1 LINHDTLRAPSPERD
16 GAVDV
21 CLVSMPYT
29 DLERPSLGLSLLA
42 AALRRA
48 GISVAVRYPCFDMAD
63 EFGAVEYYHAA
74 RLPLESLACDW
85 TFGTALFPDWDPPH
99 ARDRLLAL
107 ARPRHV
113 GAPEWD
119 ELGPEV
125 IDRLAAIRE
134 ETPAFVDRTARRILA
149 LRPRVV
155 GCTSIFQQHCA
166 SLALLK
172 RIRELDP
179 SVATLIG
186 GSNCEG
192 PMGMAT
198 RRNFEFVDFVIS
210 GEADA
215 LIEPLCRRLIRGDR
229 AIPQEQL
236 PLGILGPESA
246 ALPRDT
252 PPPRASVWR
261 LDEVPVPDFDDYFE
275 ALAGSSV
282 AERIRPGLLVEG
294 SRGCWWGA
302 KSHCTFCGLN
312 GETMAFRSKSAT
324 RVLEELDTLSERYG
338 TKRFEMVDN
347 ILDMEYFRT
356 LLPELAGSDRNY
368 DLFFEIKANLK
379 RPQVEALAAAGVRQ
393 VQPGI
398 ENLHNGVLKLIGKGT
413 TTAINLQ
420 LMKWAAELSVRLT
433 WIMLHDVPGDRDEW
447 YDEMA
452 EWLPLVSHLQPP
464 DHATPVQFHRFSPYH
479 DSAATWGLDLEP
491 APGYS
496 LAYPFGRDE
505 LEDLAY
511 LFEDRHERPKR
522 AAVERVVE
530 LIADWQR
537 AYWSEDRPRLSVEP
551 DLGGLFIR
559 DTRPARAFDFHFL
572 GGLEAAVYD
581 ACDAA
586 VTPAALVRT
595 LAERGWTV
603 EEPDVEAS
611 LAELRRRRLVLDTA
625 GRVLALAVRP
635 RTDGDVGEYV
645 GGSIDIPALVRAA
658 GADPQ

>member
-1 LINHDTLRAPSPERD
+1 
-16 GAVDV
+16 
-21 CLVSMPYT
+21 MPYT

-42 AALRRA
+42 AELRRS
-48 GISVAVRYPCFDMAD
+48 GMSVAVRYPCFEMA
-63 EFGAVEYYHAA
+63 ELIGAVDYYHAA

-85 TFGTALFPDWDPPH
+85 TFGSALFPDWEPPD
-99 ARDRLLAL
+99 ARERLLAL

-113 GAPEWD
+113 GPAEWD
-119 ELGPEV
+119 ELGPGV
-125 IDRLAAIRE
+125 VDMLAAIRE
-134 ETPAFVDRTARRILA
+134 RTPAFVDRTARQILA
-149 LRPRVV
+149 LGPRVV

-172 RIRELDP
+172 RVRELDP

-198 RRNFEFVDFVIS
+198 RRSFGFVDFVVS

-215 LIEPLCRRLIRGDR
+215 LIEPLCRRLIDGDR

-236 PLGILGPESA
+236 PRGVLGAEA
-246 ALPRDT
+246 ASLPADT
-252 PPPRASVWR
+252 PAPRASVWR
-261 LDEVPVPDFDDYFE
+261 LDQVPVPDFDDYFE
-275 ALAGSSV
+275 TLARSSL

-312 GETMAFRSKSAT
+312 GETMAFRSKDAE
-324 RVLEELDTLSERYG
+324 RILQELDTLSERYG

-347 ILDMEYFRT
+347 ILDMAYFRT
-356 LLPELAGSDRNY
+356 LLPELARRDRGY
-368 DLFFEIKANLK
+368 ELFFEVKANLK
-379 RPQVEALAAAGVRQ
+379 RSQVQALAAAGVRQ

-398 ENLHNGVLKLIGKGT
+398 ENLHDDVLKLIAKGT
-413 TTAINLQ
+413 TTAVNVQ
-420 LMKWAAELSVRLT
+420 LLKWAAELSVHLT

-452 EWLPLVSHLQPP
+452 EWLPLVFHLQPP
-464 DHATPVQFHRFSPYH
+464 DHSTPVQFHRFSPYH
-479 DSAATWGLDLEP
+479 DSPATWGLDLEP

-505 LEDLAY
+505 LDDLAY
-511 LFEDRHERPKR
+511 LFEDRREGHERS
-522 AAVERVVE
+522 AVERMVE
-530 LIADWQR
+530 LVAEWRR
-537 AYWSEDRPRLSVEP
+537 AYWSEERPRLTVET
-551 DLGGLFIR
+551 DGGALFVV
-559 DTRPARAFDFHFL
+559 DTRPARAFDLHVL
-572 GGLEAAVYD
+572 SGLDAAVYD

-586 VTPAALVRT
+586 ITPAALTRT
-595 LAERGWTV
+595 LRERGLAIDQQ
-603 EEPDVEAS
+603 DVDAA

-625 GRVLALAVRP
+625 GRVLALGVR
-635 RTDGDVGEYV
+635 RAERDVGEYV
-645 GGSIDIPALVRAA
+645 GGSIDISALVRERRPQ
-658 GADPQ
+658 GAVAS